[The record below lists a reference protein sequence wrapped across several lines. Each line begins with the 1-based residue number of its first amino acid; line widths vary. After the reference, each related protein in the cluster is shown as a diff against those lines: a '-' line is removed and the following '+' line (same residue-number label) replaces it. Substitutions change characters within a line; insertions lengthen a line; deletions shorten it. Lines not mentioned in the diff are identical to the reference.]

1 VLTRP
6 SAFLRVAILS
16 FALSFAPRAWA
27 FNMVIDYTYDTS
39 GFFTTHT
46 DAKAS
51 LEAAAGFFN
60 GIILDNLAA
69 ITPSGGNTWSEDF
82 FHPGTGAWQTVE
94 NPTVA
99 LGNFVVYAGAYDLGS
114 TTLGEG
120 GYGGYSSNGDEAW
133 NTLVAT
139 RGEAGVDDSP
149 PTDFA
154 NWGGSVSFDSE
165 GTVWNFDHTILP
177 SSVESDFFSVALHE
191 LGHVLGLSVYDPD
204 NSWNT
209 YQSGTTFA
217 GPNVVLLSGS
227 AVGTVDATDRHWA
240 AGTMS
245 VVFGTSTAQE
255 AAMDPT
261 LTVGTRKYFTELD
274 VAALR
279 DVGWMVVP
287 EADSWQLLAIG
298 GALVFLLRRQGR
310 AVFRL
315 QRVSARPSEN
325 SHGSLVELN
334 LV

>member
-1 VLTRP
+1 
-6 SAFLRVAILS
+6 
-16 FALSFAPRAWA
+16 
-27 FNMVIDYTYDTS
+27 
-39 GFFTTHT
+39 
-46 DAKAS
+46 
-51 LEAAAGFFN
+51 
-60 GIILDNLAA
+60 
-69 ITPSGGNTWSEDF
+69 
-82 FHPGTGAWQTVE
+82 
-94 NPTVA
+94 
-99 LGNFVVYAGAYDLGS
+99 
-114 TTLGEG
+114 
-120 GYGGYSSNGDEAW
+120 
-133 NTLVAT
+133 
-139 RGEAGVDDSP
+139 
-149 PTDFA
+149 
-154 NWGGSVSFDSE
+154 VSFDSE